1 MTDANLVPA
10 ESLRQFAIAALTQV
24 GVSEQ
29 DAAIIADVQVS
40 ADMRGVHTH
49 GVSSISGYCQK
60 MLAGGTDAKAQPTI
74 LAEGPAYALFDAQNA
89 QGQLSGVKAMSLCV
103 EKAAQTGV
111 ATVGVRNSNHYGMGA
126 YYAMMA
132 LDRDLIGLCT
142 TNGGNLIAPWGGTR
156 PNFGNNPLS
165 VAVPAGQRWPIVLD
179 IAMSVVAGGKVGFTV
194 AEGKPIPP
202 GWVLDLDG
210 VPTTDPEKAKDGL
223 LVPIGEYKGYGLTMI
238 METLSAVLTG
248 ARFGLGQSREW
259 SRGDISNPGERGHF
273 FLALNPAVFMPIDEF
288 KASVDRL
295 VDEVHGSPL
304 AAGNSR
310 VYAPGEIEWERSER
324 AEKEGVS
331 MPGSSFGSIT
341 KYAEEVGLSHLL
353 VRKHV
358 PDSDP
363 G

>member
-1 MTDANLVPA
+1 MTDAHLVPP

-24 GVSEQ
+24 GVSEE
-29 DAAIIADVQVS
+29 DAATIADVQVS

-60 MLAGGTDAKAQPTI
+60 MLAGGTDPKADPTI
-74 LAEGPAYALFDAQNA
+74 ITEGPSYALFDAQNA
-89 QGQLSGVKAMSLCV
+89 QGQISGVRAMSLCV

-126 YYAMMA
+126 YYAMLA

-165 VAVPAGQRWPIVLD
+165 VAVPAGERSPIVLD

-194 AEGKPIPP
+194 AEGLPIPP

-210 VPTTDPEKAKDGL
+210 VPTQDPEKAKDGL

-248 ARFGLGQSREW
+248 ARFGLGQSRDW
-259 SRGDISNPGERGHF
+259 SRGSISNPGERGHF
-273 FLALNPAVFMPIDEF
+273 FLALNPAMFMPIGEF

-295 VDEVHGSPL
+295 IDEVRSSPL
-304 AAGNSR
+304 AAGASR
-310 VYAPGEIEWERSER
+310 VYAPGEIEWDRFER

-331 MPGSSFGSIT
+331 LPASSYASIT
-341 KYAEEVGLSHLL
+341 KYAQEVGLSHLL
-353 VRKHV
+353 
-358 PDSDP
+358 
-363 G
+363 GQ